1 MSLFHIKVPSIIHK
15 IVELYGLCCHK
26 CNHKAIMKHAGVKN
40 KLFQNSSILICYG
53 GLDNKNSS
61 DREGGGV

>member
-26 CNHKAIMKHAGVKN
+26 CNHKAIMKHARVQN
-40 KLFQNSSILICYG
+40 KLFQNASILICYG
-53 GLDNKNSS
+53 GLDN
-61 DREGGGV
+61 